1 MEYNIIY
8 FLVVGLFAFGFI
20 GAGIQE
26 GLYDA
31 DFWTA
36 VIIFSV
42 FLIGPIILWVMHRFF
57 GFFTYTPPYTP
68 PLESPKESI
77 DSQMERILT
86 SNAVDGKIVAS
97 DASVSYPKPLPLL
110 HPNPENFEEYCTE
123 WCHYLGYLD
132 AVKTQNTRDGGI
144 DIRASNMI
152 AQVKYYASPVGV
164 VPIRELNGVKNPGE
178 EVLFFA
184 LNGFTPEAR
193 RFASE
198 RDVTL
203 ISVKP
208 LEGTIDI
215 LA

>member
-1 MEYNIIY
+1 MD
-8 FLVVGLFAFGFI
+8 LVIVLYLVFGFLAFVSIAAAITQGQYDSELWVYAI
-20 GAGIQE
+20 G
-26 GLYDA
+26 
-31 DFWTA
+31 
-36 VIIFSV
+36 FSV
-42 FLIGPIILWVMHRFF
+42 ILIVPIILWVMHRFF
-57 GFFTYTPPYTP
+57 GFFTSPTPTP
-68 PLESPKESI
+68 IRESPKESI
-77 DSQMERILT
+77 DSQMERILVAN
-86 SNAVDGKIVAS
+86 SAEKKIVTTNP
-97 DASVSYPKPLPLL
+97 SVSHPKPGILL

-132 AVKTQNTRDGGI
+132 AVKTQKSRDGGI

-152 AQVKYYASPVGV
+152 AQVKWYASAVGV

-198 RDVTL
+198 KDVTL
-203 ISVKP
+203 ISVQP
-208 LEGTIDI
+208 LAGTIDI